1 MQNLLCNIIVKYRY
15 EFVQLKLPKSMGPH
29 LWGPTLHICCNVEIK
44 KKNCPYYF
52 RTSYGHANINDM
64 NHHLDTEIQ
73 ACTNEDLRFCIV

>member
-1 MQNLLCNIIVKYRY
+1 MNLYNLSSQNLWGLTCG
-15 EFVQLKLPKSMGPH
+15 VQRFTFAAMWKL
-29 LWGPTLHICCNVEIK
+29 K